1 MISFDIWSTLLN
13 TNPEYKDKRAEAIS
27 KVLCKVDV
35 GLEEMHKII
44 NQADNALDKQTEI
57 DGKQYGLKERLYEI
71 HDLLDIGVR
80 IEELNDSVVNKYDV
94 VSLGLISEY
103 LPLVIEPDLLVTLE
117 KLKDRG
123 IEMAVISNTGF
134 IEGKHMRVALEKLGI
149 LPYMR
154 VQLFSDEVG
163 VAKPDKRIFE
173 AILIE
178 TGYSNDQ
185 ILHVGDN
192 KVADYDG
199 ARRAGFRSV
208 LLTNKIVLEAGL
220 EHITRLSELVN

>member
-1 MISFDIWSTLLN
+1 MVSSDIWSTLLDS
-13 TNPEYKDKRAEAIS
+13 NPEYKDKRAEAIS
-27 KVLCKVDV
+27 KVLCKADI

-44 NQADNALDKQTEI
+44 GQVDDALDKQTEI
-57 DGKQYGLKERLYEI
+57 DGNQYGLKERLYGI
-71 HDLLDIGVR
+71 YNLLDGGMRV
-80 IEELNDSVVNKYDV
+80 EEMNDELVDKYDA
-94 VSLGLISEY
+94 VSLELISEY
-103 LPLVIEPDLLVTLE
+103 LPVVIEPDLLVTLE

-208 LLTNKIVLEAGL
+208 LLTNKIVLEAGV
-220 EHITRLSELVN
+220 EHITRLSELVS